1 MAIGY
6 LADVAAAD
14 TYFATKRLETA
25 HWDALT
31 VTSSKN
37 EKSACLY
44 QAYQRL
50 LNCQEF
56 ILPTAAAATASATA
70 EQLEKLQEAQC
81 EMAYYLAEHSG
92 DEDTRRGLQ
101 IQGVA
106 SGPVGEVYH
115 RFGTDQIDL
124 SKLPIPP
131 IVRDLLQGWW
141 AGTDVPIHVTDIDRD
156 EDYSVDEDVTELL

>member
-1 MAIGY
+1 MVIGY
-6 LADVAAAD
+6 LPDVATAD
-14 TYFATKRLETA
+14 TYFATKRLETV
-25 HWDALT
+25 HWDALAA
-31 VTSSKN
+31 TSSKN

-44 QAYQRL
+44 QAYQRIY
-50 LNCQEF
+50 NSQEF
-56 ILPTAAAATASATA
+56 ILPKYADATA
-70 EQLEKLQEAQC
+70 EELVNLQEAQC
-81 EMAYYLAEHSG
+81 EMAYYLAEHLA

-124 SKLPIPP
+124 LKLPIPS

-141 AGTDVPIHVTDIDRD
+141 SGTDVPVHVTDIDRD